1 MRSYKVYG
9 KNEGWDEE
17 YVATIHSA
25 EEGKAYH
32 RLLKMGGI
40 YDYIRCRD
48 CLGGLQFEIN
58 LHTGQKTA

>member
-1 MRSYKVYG
+1 MRSYKIYG

-17 YVATIHSA
+17 YVATIHSP

-48 CLGGLQFEIN
+48 CLGGLRFEIN